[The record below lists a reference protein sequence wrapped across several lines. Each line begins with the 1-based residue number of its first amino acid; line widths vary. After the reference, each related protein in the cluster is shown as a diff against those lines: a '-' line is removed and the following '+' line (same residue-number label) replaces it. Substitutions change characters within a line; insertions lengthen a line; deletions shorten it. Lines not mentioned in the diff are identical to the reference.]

1 MGCAAS
7 RTRPAPDAPAAA
19 AAAEDEKAL
28 LRTLSRRRE
37 YEIGSL
43 RGAAARGDL
52 PRARALLE
60 QGVDPNSQAEKLGS
74 FGPLH
79 YAKVRG
85 HHAIVELLLEAG
97 AVEKEPWSKAAE
109 H

>member
-1 MGCAAS
+1 M
-7 RTRPAPDAPAAA
+7 TR
-19 AAAEDEKAL
+19 
-28 LRTLSRRRE
+28 
-37 YEIGSL
+37 
-43 RGAAARGDL
+43 RGRG
-52 PRARALLE
+52 RARALLE

-97 AVEKEPWSKAAE
+97 AVEAAPWSGATE

>member
-7 RTRPAPDAPAAA
+7 RTRPAPDEPAPAP
-19 AAAEDEKAL
+19 AEDEKAL

-43 RGAAARGDL
+43 RGAAALGDL

-60 QGVDPNSQAEKLGS
+60 QGVDPNSRA
-74 FGPLH
+74 
-79 YAKVRG
+79 
-85 HHAIVELLLEAG
+85 
-97 AVEKEPWSKAAE
+97 
-109 H
+109 

>member
-7 RTRPAPDAPAAA
+7 RTRPAPDEPA

-43 RGAAARGDL
+43 RGAAALGDL

-85 HHAIVELLLEAG
+85 HHAIVELLREAG
-97 AVEKEPWSKAAE
+97 AVETAPWSGAAE
-109 H
+109 